1 MTEESRLCYH
11 AIPRIIIQPNISYS
25 DKDTIKDS
33 DKDTIKDSDKDTIKD
48 SDKDT
53 FDNGNIVNEFI
64 LKYLENHRIN
74 LNIRQVNVL

>member
-33 DKDTIKDSDKDTIKD
+33 DKDTNDN

-53 FDNGNIVNEFI
+53 FDNGNILNEFI